1 MSTILF
7 EQVNQVGKITFNR
20 PDSYNSFN
28 KEMAEGLQSLLDQ
41 CAASDDVRCIYITG
55 SGKAFSAGQ
64 DLVEVTSP
72 EAPEIGH
79 IVADHYN
86 PIISKIRSVEKPV
99 IAAVNGV
106 AAGAGCNIAIA
117 CDILLAS
124 EKATFVQAFSKI
136 GLVPD
141 SGGTYFLPR
150 IVGFHRAT
158 AMMMLSDKLDANS
171 AKAIGLVH
179 EVYTA
184 EEFEEGAM
192 NIAQKLAAMP
202 TKGLGLTKRALNYSC
217 HNDLDT
223 QLGIECQLQSNAALS
238 EDYKEGVAAFL
249 EKRKA
254 NFTGK

>member
-7 EQVNQVGKITFNR
+7 EQIKQVGKITFNR
-20 PDSYNSFN
+20 PASYNSFN
-28 KEMAEGLQSLLDQ
+28 KEMADGLQSLLDQ
-41 CAASDDVRCIYITG
+41 CAASDEIRCIYITG
-55 SGKAFSAGQ
+55 AGKAFSAGQ

-72 EAPEIGH
+72 DAPEIGH

-86 PIISKIRSVEKPV
+86 PIISKIRSIEKPI

-124 EKATFVQAFSKI
+124 EKASFVQAFSKI

-150 IVGFHRAT
+150 IIGFHRAT
-158 AMMMLSDKLDANS
+158 ALMMLSDKLDAKT
-171 AKAIGLVH
+171 AKSLGLVH
-179 EVYTA
+179 EIFTIDN
-184 EEFEEGAM
+184 FEAGTMAM
-192 NIAQKLAAMP
+192 AQKLASMP
-202 TKGLGLTKRALNYSC
+202 TRGLGLTKRALNYSC

-238 EDYKEGVAAFL
+238 ADYKEGVAAFL
-249 EKRKA
+249 EKRMPK
-254 NFTGK
+254 FIGK

>member
-7 EQVNQVGKITFNR
+7 EQINQVGKITFNR
-20 PDSYNSFN
+20 PNAYNSFN
-28 KEMAEGLQSLLDQ
+28 KEMADGLKSLLDQ
-41 CAASDDVRCIYITG
+41 CAASDEIRCILITG
-55 SGKAFSAGQ
+55 AGKAFSAGQ

-72 EAPEIGH
+72 DAPEIGD
-79 IVADHYN
+79 IVSNHYN
-86 PIISKIRSVEKPV
+86 PIISKIRNIEKPI

-117 CDILLAS
+117 CDILVAH

-150 IVGFHRAT
+150 IIGFHRAT
-158 AMMMLSDKLDANS
+158 AMMMLSDKLEATS
-171 AKAIGLVH
+171 AKSIGLVH
-179 EVYTA
+179 EVYSA
-184 EEFEEGAM
+184 EEFEESSM
-192 NIAQKLAAMP
+192 TIAQKLASMP
-202 TKGLGLTKRALNYSC
+202 TRGLGLTKRALNYSC

-223 QLGIECQLQSNAALS
+223 QLGIEGQLQSNAALS
-238 EDYKEGVAAFL
+238 EDYKEGVNAFL
-249 EKRKA
+249 EKRKP